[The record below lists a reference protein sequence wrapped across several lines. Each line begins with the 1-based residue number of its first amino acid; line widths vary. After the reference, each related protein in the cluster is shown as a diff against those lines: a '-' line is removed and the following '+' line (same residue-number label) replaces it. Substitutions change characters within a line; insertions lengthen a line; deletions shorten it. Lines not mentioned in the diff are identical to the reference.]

1 MGVQCRGQINI
12 FVYISGNGMANTFY
26 MMNVLRFLF
35 RYKNHRFLFRCKNHT
50 RLQFWF
56 LHCHSFLI
64 KYPKNNAKNIV
75 L

>member
-26 MMNVLRFLF
+26 MAYDECLRFLF
-35 RYKNHRFLFRCKNHT
+35 SYKNHRFLFRCKNH

-56 LHCHSFLI
+56 SHCHSFLI
-64 KYPKNNAKNIV
+64 KYPKNNAKEF
-75 L
+75 